1 MNQPLPEPFVYVRD
15 VVPDIRE
22 DMRYF
27 GANNFMGRP
36 VNGYDAPRAI
46 LTRPAAEALAKVQQD
61 LTPWE
66 LGLQVFD
73 AYRPQRA
80 VSHFLRWEQEAESS
94 ATRARFHPDLSKQS
108 LFEQGY
114 IASRSSHTRG
124 STIDLSLVSQDDEEL
139 DMATEFDFFGVE
151 SAPDYLKLD
160 VQQRANRLLLRTV
173 MEKHGFKGF
182 SLEWWHFTLVNEPF
196 PDQYFDFPVA

>member
-1 MNQPLPEPFVYVRD
+1 MSLPESFVYVRD
-15 VVPDIRE
+15 VITDVRE

-36 VNGYDAPRAI
+36 VTGYEAPRAI
-46 LTRPAAEALAKVQQD
+46 LTVAAADALANVQAD
-61 LTPWE
+61 LRPWD
-66 LGLQVFD
+66 LKLQIFD

-94 ATRARFHPDLSKQS
+94 ATRARFHPDLSKQD
-108 LFEQGY
+108 LFRQGY
-114 IASRSSHTRG
+114 IASRSSHSRG
-124 STIDLSLVSQDDEEL
+124 STVDLSLVSRDDEEL
-139 DMATEFDFFGVE
+139 DMATEFDFFGIE

-160 VQQRANRLLLRTV
+160 VQQRANRLLLRSV
-173 MEKHGFKGF
+173 MEKHGFTGF
-182 SLEWWHFTLVNEPF
+182 ALEWWHFTLLDEPY